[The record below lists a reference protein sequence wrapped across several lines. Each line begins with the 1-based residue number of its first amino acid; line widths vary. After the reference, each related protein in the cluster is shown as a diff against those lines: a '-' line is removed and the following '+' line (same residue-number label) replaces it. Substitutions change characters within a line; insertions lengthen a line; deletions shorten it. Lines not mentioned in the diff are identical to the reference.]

1 MPALKRR
8 GHVSFCPSTV
18 SHERPAA
25 CLGTRTQLLVKSG
38 DTAVKAGHQSTELGV
53 LCSWPLVK
61 VSQPRNISACDRYRD
76 QGVKF
81 GSEWKK
87 GLSYL
92 LPFEHGVTDF

>member
-53 LCSWPLVK
+53 LCSWPLVNSSSSSPTPPPLFL
-61 VSQPRNISACDRYRD
+61 VSTITQ
-76 QGVKF
+76 
-81 GSEWKK
+81 
-87 GLSYL
+87 L
-92 LPFEHGVTDF
+92 LPRDLMPVTLS